1 MPASPKAFS
10 DVRARAIMCG
20 WAVAIG
26 LIASLTLPAGDA
38 GARGPSARSAA
49 APAAGC
55 EHARDLALHG
65 GKIVTLATPAIVSD
79 VVIRDGRI
87 VHVGPGGRADYTPC
101 TRVIDLKGRTA
112 IPGLIDG
119 HIHFVTWGF
128 RPGRDVRLDLADAV
142 ADVGRTIGDRAR
154 GAAPGEWITAVG
166 GWSRTQFAENRLPTR
181 AELDAA
187 APANPVFLW
196 ERDGQPAV
204 VNTPAAQFLTARGVA
219 VAGEGTIAAAAG
231 QAAIA
236 YSALA
241 RTQTDPAR
249 GTAEALAH
257 LAALGVTTVSDMG
270 VNAAPEGGRPPEKS
284 WHSGHV
290 DVYTAYDP
298 LLALARADRLT
309 ARVRISFLDTPDGP
323 PHDAQRLNYQFPLFG
338 NDMIRTLCMG
348 EFITPDAARYPDAA
362 LAVARRGGW
371 CHEQHVMGLA
381 EIDRFIAAWEQV
393 DAKVSLAGRHWRLAH
408 VFGIDDDAL
417 RRLKA
422 LDAGVDIAAML
433 YATGNQL
440 PGPSREIRYRSI
452 VASGVPVGGVSDG
465 PNYMPIDPWVHIAL
479 MVRGT
484 DSLGRRVVAPDQT
497 LSRMQALALYTSG
510 NAWFMADDRFGSIK
524 PNAFG
529 DIVVLDRDYLTVPD
543 DQIRQIH
550 AAMTIVDGKVIY
562 SNAAVGH
569 TEREKR
575 ISIAGNSGN
584 RRVGGN

>member
-1 MPASPKAFS
+1 MTAFNGSPLRFLA
-10 DVRARAIMCG
+10 CG
-20 WAVAIG
+20 GAATVT
-26 LIASLTLPAGDA
+26 LLASLDLPQADA
-38 GARGPSARSAA
+38 HAQKPAAPSAAVRS
-49 APAAGC
+49 AGC
-55 EHARDLALHG
+55 EGARDLALRG
-65 GKIVTLATPAIVSD
+65 GKIVTLATPAIVSE
-79 VVIRDGRI
+79 VVIRDGRV
-87 VHVGPGGRADYTPC
+87 VHVGPGGRAGYTPC

-128 RPGRDVRLDLADAV
+128 RPGRDVRLDLADGL
-142 ADVGRTIGDRAR
+142 ADVRRAIGERAR
-154 GAAPGEWITAVG
+154 GVPSGEWITAVG

-204 VNTPAAQFLTARGVA
+204 VNTRGAQFLAARGIA
-219 VAGEGTIAAAAG
+219 AAADGTIAAAAG

-241 RTQTDPAR
+241 RTQTDPER

-257 LAALGVTTVSDMG
+257 LATLGVTTVSDMG
-270 VNAAPEGGRPPEKS
+270 VNAAPEGNRPPERS

-290 DVYTAYDP
+290 DVDTAYDP
-298 LLALARADRLT
+298 VLALARADRLT
-309 ARVRISFLDTPDGP
+309 ARVRISFMDTPDGP
-323 PHDAQRLNYQFPLFG
+323 PHDAQRLRYQFPLFG
-338 NDMIRTLCMG
+338 NDMIKTLCMG
-348 EFITPDAARYPDAA
+348 EFITPDAAKYPEAA

-371 CHEQHVMGLA
+371 CHEQHVMGRA
-381 EIDRFIAAWEQV
+381 EIDKFVAAWEQV
-393 DAKVSLAGRHWRLAH
+393 DAKVPLAGRHWRLAH

-417 RRLKA
+417 ARLKA

-497 LSRMQALALYTSG
+497 LSRMQALALYTRN
-510 NAWFMADDRFGSIK
+510 NAWFMADDRFGSIRPK
-524 PNAFG
+524 AFG

-543 DQIRQIH
+543 DQIRRIH

-562 SNAAVGH
+562 GDLAPGRAGRSH
-569 TEREKR
+569 TP
-575 ISIAGNSGN
+575 GTN
-584 RRVGGN
+584 

>member
-1 MPASPKAFS
+1 MPASAAF
-10 DVRARAIMCG
+10 RNMPTCFPAYGRAITT
-20 WAVAIG
+20 A
-26 LIASLTLPAGDA
+26 LLASLTLPAGHADA
-38 GARGPSARSAA
+38 RRSAA
-49 APAAGC
+49 TPTAIGSARC
-55 EHARDLALHG
+55 EKARDLALRG
-65 GKIVTLATPAIVSD
+65 GKIVTLATPAIVSE

-87 VHVGPGGRADYTPC
+87 VCVGSGGRAGYTPC

-112 IPGLIDG
+112 IPGLIDS
-119 HIHFVTWGF
+119 HVHFVTWGF
-128 RPGRDVRLDLADAV
+128 RPGRDVRLDRADAV
-142 ADVGRTIGDRAR
+142 ADVGRTIGDRAS
-154 GAAPGEWITAVG
+154 GVAPGEWITAVG

-196 ERDGQPAV
+196 ERDGQPAA
-204 VNTPAAQFLTARGVA
+204 VNTRAAQFLTTSGIVVA
-219 VAGEGTIAAAAG
+219 DDGTIAAAGG
-231 QAAIA
+231 QTAIA
-236 YSALA
+236 YAALA
-241 RTQTDPAR
+241 RTQTDPVR

-257 LAALGVTTVSDMG
+257 LATLGVTTVSDMG
-270 VNAAPEGGRPPEKS
+270 VNAAPEGNRPPEKS

-298 LLALARADRLT
+298 VLALARANRLT

-338 NDMIRTLCMG
+338 NDMIGTLCMG
-348 EFITPDAARYPDAA
+348 EFITPDAARYSEAA

-393 DAKVSLAGRHWRLAH
+393 DAKASLAGRHWRLAH

-433 YATGNQL
+433 YAAGNPL

-452 VASGVPVGGVSDG
+452 LASGVPVGGASDG

-479 MVRGT
+479 MVRGQ
-484 DSLGRRVVAPDQT
+484 DSLGRRVVVPDQT
-497 LSRMQALALYTSG
+497 LSRMQALALYTRN
-510 NAWFMADDRFGSIK
+510 NAWFMADDRFGSIR

-543 DQIRQIH
+543 DQIRRIR
-550 AAMTIVDGKVIY
+550 AVMTIVDGKVIY
-562 SNAAVGH
+562 GDPALGRTGRAHAPAIN
-569 TEREKR
+569 
-575 ISIAGNSGN
+575 N
-584 RRVGGN
+584 